1 MTGSQQTSAAFG
13 EAVKAARKERGWS
26 QTELGKRA
34 GVSRPTVARIE
45 KGQDGHTTMLD
56 RVAAALDL
64 TVSIQTDEEG

>member
-13 EAVKAARKERGWS
+13 EAVKAARKARGWS
-26 QTELGKRA
+26 QTELGERA

-56 RVAAALDL
+56 RVAAVLEL
-64 TVSIQTDEEG
+64 TVFVQSED

>member
-13 EAVKAARKERGWS
+13 QAVKEARKERGWS

-45 KGQDGHTTMLD
+45 RGQDGHTTMLD
-56 RVAAALDL
+56 RVAAALEL
-64 TVSIQTDEEG
+64 TVFVRSED

>member
-56 RVAAALDL
+56 RVAVVLEL
-64 TVSIQTDEEG
+64 TVFVRPED